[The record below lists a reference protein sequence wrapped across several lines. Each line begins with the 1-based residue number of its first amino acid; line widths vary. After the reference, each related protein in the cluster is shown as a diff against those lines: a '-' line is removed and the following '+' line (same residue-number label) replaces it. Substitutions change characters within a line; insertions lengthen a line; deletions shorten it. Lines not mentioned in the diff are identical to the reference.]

1 MIEYR
6 IESDWNAEYLASTI
20 QQATNNDNW
29 KLQGGI
35 SVVQSVVGREFRYT
49 QALVREV
56 PHDEGMFYK

>member
-6 IESDWNAEYLASTI
+6 IESETDPDYLASTI
-20 QQATNNDNW
+20 RQATNNDDW

-35 SVVQSVVGREFRYT
+35 SVVQSVVGREYRYT